1 MTARSRGK
9 KASKVRFCCMM
20 EGSVKNSHWAGTCAW
35 ISSAVGYYELMF
47 SKLHSGCQLAAL
59 RVTYRRKRMR
69 WDAELPRVDFITPS
83 SWTAGSQLDWA
94 SPQSSAARGRCG
106 LCLLQQGIAFF
117 LILAAGSGA
126 IIWFGKHS
134 SKESQLFSFGEY
146 WCYRT
151 RKWIAFGDSCF
162 GRRRD
167 CFGGVACFLAL
178 VFCFWL
184 KRTANDLFGFVHNN
198 RRALYAGKLSR
209 MVDVEWYI
217 LVVSYCFESKHIT
230 PPCLSAASVE
240 KARSAFTSL
249 LHSSVCILDIL

>member
-94 SPQSSAARGRCG
+94 SPQSSAARCRCG

-167 CFGGVACFLAL
+167 CFGGVVCFLVL

-184 KRTANDLFGFVHNN
+184 KKQQMTCLFLCITTEEHCVWESCQGWWMWHDTCWLYFTVLKANTSFLPVYLLIQLKRQGQ
-198 RRALYAGKLSR
+198 LSP
-209 MVDVEWYI
+209 VFSI
-217 LVVSYCFESKHIT
+217 
-230 PPCLSAASVE
+230 PLSV
-240 KARSAFTSL
+240 F
-249 LHSSVCILDIL
+249 